1 MKNNSGLED
10 IIKTEI
16 KDGGPITFERFME
29 MALYYPGLGYYS
41 SPATDIG
48 IKGDFYTSPH
58 LHPVFG
64 KVLARQVEECWTAM
78 GKPSEFIM
86 VEQGAGKGYLA
97 YDILDYLSGREVY
110 RSLRYVIID
119 VNPHMVDFQ
128 SDLLKRHKDKVEWQ
142 RDICELDSFTGC
154 FLSNE
159 LLDAFPVHL
168 VQMGDILKEVY
179 VSLEDDDFVEALDE
193 PGSSNIEEYLNEFS
207 ISLEKGYRTE
217 FNLRI
222 RQWLKDV
229 AGKMREGFIITVDY
243 GYGARD
249 YYSEERSR
257 GTLMCYFRH
266 QVKEDPYM
274 NVGMQDL
281 TAHVNFSSVKK
292 WGDKLGLKTL
302 GFAGQGIYMV
312 SMGLDEII
320 SEEYLGK
327 DDYEVEVAKIKGLI
341 MPSAMGESHKVMIQ
355 HKGPKEVKLRGFNI
369 RNRVLTL

>member
-1 MKNNSGLED
+1 MENNSLD
-10 IIKTEI
+10 NIIKEEI
-16 KDGGPITFERFME
+16 KTKGPITFERFME
-29 MALYYPGLGYYS
+29 MALYYPELGYYS
-41 SPATDIG
+41 SSATEIG

-64 KVLARQVEECWTAM
+64 KVLARQVEECWTVM
-78 GKPSEFIM
+78 GKPRDFIV
-86 VEQGAGKGYLA
+86 VEQGAGKGYLSH
-97 YDILDYLSGREVY
+97 DILDYLSGREVY
-110 RSLRYVIID
+110 RSLRYVIIE
-119 VNPHMVDFQ
+119 VNPHIEEFQ
-128 SDLLKRHKDKVEWQ
+128 SDLLRRHKDKIEWQ
-142 RDICELDSFTGC
+142 RDISELDSFTGC

-168 VQMGDILKEVY
+168 VYMGDSLKEVY
-179 VSLEDDDFVEALDE
+179 VGLEDDGFIEVLNE

-229 AGKMREGFIITVDY
+229 SGKMREGFIITVDY

-249 YYSEERSR
+249 YYSADRIR

-266 QVKEDPYM
+266 QVNENPYR

-292 WGDKLGLKTL
+292 WGDETGLKTL

-369 RNRVLTL
+369 RNRALTL